1 MKELTLPKI
10 LVAEIHSQANL
21 KSSYQVAK
29 VFIVP
34 AQEGYPPKIGLEVK
48 LIPISS
54 DMKIDEEKFKPK
66 SIFFVNSE
74 IMALDRLIEALAKA
88 RWMFFLQNNAVEMDM
103 IRDMINNY
111 MASIRNEIEAGV
123 KESGKNEN
131 RRRWK
136 IFQRK

>member
-88 RWMFFLQNNAVEMDM
+88 RWMFFLQNNAVEMEM

-123 KESGKNEN
+123 KEVEK
-131 RRRWK
+131 
-136 IFQRK
+136 FQRK